1 MQCCIHVSK
10 SQFQEKNPVLP
21 IEKFPF
27 LAPARITIMLQ
38 HPIIHF
44 RSIICQVVAYGRLK
58 RKENFTPKTPYQE
71 NGLNIDDNGL

>member
-1 MQCCIHVSK
+1 
-10 SQFQEKNPVLP
+10 
-21 IEKFPF
+21 
-27 LAPARITIMLQ
+27 MLQ

-71 NGLNIDDNGL
+71 NGLNIDDNGLWSQYERTIRSQYEREV